1 MSNEDP
7 HPTARSTRALEDPRL
22 VAFYPLLYVAWADGD
37 LSPEEIG
44 EICSRVSA
52 TDGLDLDCGSHLGGW
67 LDPGNPPTAGDLRA
81 LLTAIRR
88 SAEQLS
94 RDEKLS
100 LSRLGMELARV
111 DGYDV
116 PDSEIRALE
125 EIEQALGIAGS
136 EATRGLLV
144 PTRPV
149 AARAEP
155 AASFEVA
162 ALTRLLDGKYRKL
175 RQKLRTLLASEPFGR
190 VYGQGKQAYRERVL
204 EWARAL
210 AAEGFGALAYPR
222 EQGGQDDF
230 GASIA
235 AFETIALHDL
245 SLVVKFGVQF
255 GLFGGSILQLGT
267 EKHHRQYLPDV
278 GSLELAGCFAMTEPG
293 HGSNVGDIE
302 TVARYDRRAR
312 EFEIHTPHDGAG
324 KDYIGNAALHGRLA
338 TVFAQLEI
346 AGEGYG
352 VHALLVPIRDQSGR
366 PRAGV
371 RIEDCG
377 EKMGLNG
384 VDNGRLWFDRV
395 RVPRENLLDR
405 FAEVSPE
412 GFYSSPIASPSKRFF
427 TMLGTLVGGRV
438 SVALAALS
446 SAKSALA
453 VAVRYGA
460 RRRQFG
466 PTGESETVI
475 LDYLTHQRRLMPRLA
490 ETYAFH
496 FALEHLRQELLQS
509 PADERRDVEVMAA
522 GLKALATWHATD
534 TIQTC
539 REACGGSG
547 YLAVNRFAEL
557 KADSDVFTT
566 FEGDNTVLLQLV
578 AKGLLSGYK
587 RQFGEMDLF
596 GLVRYLTGRAMTSV
610 AELNPIVVRNT
621 DEAHLRG
628 SEFQLAAMRWRE
640 LHLLASVARRLK
652 KRIDAG
658 ADSFQALIECQA
670 HLLETARAHV
680 ERLVLERFIAGVKS
694 CDDKSLRKV
703 LGTLVDLYALEHIE
717 RDRGWFLE
725 HGYIE
730 SGKSKAIRKLVNR
743 LCREVREQAVPLVDA
758 FGIPDALLAAPIAMD

>member
-1 MSNEDP
+1 MSNEE
-7 HPTARSTRALEDPRL
+7 ARPSTRTLEDPRL
-22 VAFYPLLYVAWADGD
+22 RAFFPLLYVAWADGD
-37 LSPEEIG
+37 LSPEETR

-52 TDGLDLDCGSHLGGW
+52 TEGLDHDCGMHLGGW
-67 LDPGNPPTAGDLRA
+67 LDPENPPSAGDLRA
-81 LLTAIRR
+81 LSTAIRR
-88 SAEQLS
+88 SAKQLS
-94 RDEKLS
+94 HAEKRS
-100 LSRLGMELARV
+100 LAQLGMELARI

-125 EIEQALGIAGS
+125 EIEQALGLAGT
-136 EATRGLLV
+136 EVTRSLLT

-149 AARAEP
+149 AAP
-155 AASFEVA
+155 AVPVVSSAAFEVA
-162 ALTRLLDGKYRKL
+162 AMTRLLDGEYRQLRRKL
-175 RQKLRTLLASEPFGR
+175 RSLLATEPFHR
-190 VYGQGKQAYRERVL
+190 VYGLDKQAYREQVL
-204 EWARAL
+204 EWTRAL
-210 AAEGFGALAYPR
+210 AQEGFGALSYPR
-222 EQGGQDDF
+222 KQGGQDDI

-267 EKHHRQYLPDV
+267 EKHHEQYLSAA
-278 GSLELAGCFAMTEPG
+278 GSLDLPGCFAMTESG

-302 TVARYDRRAR
+302 TVAKYHRRTR
-312 EFEIHTPHDGAG
+312 EFEIHTPHDGAR
-324 KDYIGNAALHGRLA
+324 KDYIGNAALHGQLA

-346 AGEGYG
+346 EGESYG
-352 VHALLVPIRDQSGR
+352 VHAFLVPIRGADGR
-366 PRAGV
+366 SVAGV

-377 EKMGLNG
+377 VKMGLNG
-384 VDNGRLWFDRV
+384 VDNGRLYFDHV
-395 RVPRENLLDR
+395 RVPLDNLLDR

-438 SVALAALS
+438 SVALAGLS
-446 SAKSALA
+446 TAKSALA

-490 ETYAFH
+490 TTYAFH
-496 FALEHLRQELLQS
+496 FALEHLQKEFLNSQV
-509 PADERRDVEVMAA
+509 DERRDVEVMAA

-539 REACGGSG
+539 REACGGNG
-547 YLAVNRFAEL
+547 YLAVNRFADL

-566 FEGDNTVLLQLV
+566 FEGDNVVLLQLV

-596 GLVRYLTGRAMTSV
+596 GLVRYLTGRALTSV
-610 AELNPIVVRNT
+610 AELNPIVVRST
-621 DEAHLRG
+621 DESHLR
-628 SEFQLAAMRWRE
+628 SREFQLGAMRWRE
-640 LHLLASVARRLK
+640 QHLLASVARRLK
-652 KRIDAG
+652 KRIDRG
-658 ADSFQALIECQA
+658 IDSFQALIECQD
-670 HLLETARAHV
+670 HLVETARAYV
-680 ERLVLERFIAGVKS
+680 ERLVLEQFMAGVKN
-694 CDDKSLRKV
+694 CADRSLEKA
-703 LGTLVDLYALEHIE
+703 LGNLVDLYALAQIE

-730 SGKSKAIRKLVNR
+730 NGKSKAIRKLVNQ

-758 FGIPDALLAAPIAMD
+758 FGISDELLAAPIALT